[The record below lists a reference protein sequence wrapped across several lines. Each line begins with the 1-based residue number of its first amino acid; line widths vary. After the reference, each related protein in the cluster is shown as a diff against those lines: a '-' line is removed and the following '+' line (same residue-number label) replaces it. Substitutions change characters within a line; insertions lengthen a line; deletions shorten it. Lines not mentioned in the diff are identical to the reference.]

1 MLDDARV
8 EYIFVLMLENRSF
21 DQMLGFSNIQG
32 TEVVTGTSPVIP
44 SRVSVI
50 STPSHTHPAALSTR
64 VWTPADELPSLGCHQ
79 GLDDEGGP
87 DRVGEVEVVPTSSL
101 RPDEHV
107 PPDGVDPLPA
117 ATTVL
122 RPH

>member
-64 VWTPADELPSLGCHQ
+64 VLDACGRASIPWLPSGA
-79 GLDDEGGP
+79 
-87 DRVGEVEVVPTSSL
+87 R
-101 RPDEHV
+101 
-107 PPDGVDPLPA
+107 
-117 ATTVL
+117 
-122 RPH
+122 